1 MRKLVLAAALA
12 AFVLPSCGGSSGSPT
27 SPGGST
33 TPGTGGTPSTP
44 QPIWVVLFT
53 HIEDNTPSGTIP
65 SASNRTLYLR
75 LRETLIEMGQLAQR
89 YGVKWSLQPDWK
101 FLEAALEYESAAVM
115 ADTGGVNVFRYLR
128 NTLGVAIDPHSHENG
143 GYNYSDVAYLLD
155 QLGVG
160 GSTVIG
166 GHIWDPSLPQFQEW
180 DRFRVA
186 VRGEKYPSYSWR
198 GDILMGAGTPNHT
211 NDPTISGVW
220 RPRNRNDFFTD
231 DPSGNIAS
239 VGAYKDDIAGI
250 STLYALYAAGTVSSS
265 CMLTASYHI
274 TPGTLTASGG
284 VSAVERDVIGP
295 LASLKTQGKAE
306 PTDFTTLVSTWRSR
320 YGATSCTY
328 RN

>member
-1 MRKLVLAAALA
+1 MRKVLLIMMFATWI
-12 AFVLPSCGGSSGSPT
+12 LPGCGGGSGSPT
-27 SPGGST
+27 SPATATPPGSGG
-33 TPGTGGTPSTP
+33 GASTP

-53 HIEDNTPSGTIP
+53 HIEDNTPSGPIP
-65 SASNRTLYLR
+65 SASSRTSYLR
-75 LRETLIEMGQLAQR
+75 LRDALIDMGQLTQR
-89 YGVKWSLQPDWK
+89 AGVKWSLQPDWK

-115 ADTGGVNVFRYLR
+115 ADTGGVNVFRYLK

-143 GYNYSDVAYLLD
+143 GYNYTDVAYLLD

-186 VRGEKYPSYSWR
+186 VRGQRYPSYTWR

-211 NDPTISGVW
+211 NDPIISGVW

-231 DPSGNIAS
+231 DPSGNIVS
-239 VGAYKDDIAGI
+239 VGAFRNDIDGI
-250 STLYALYAAGTVSSS
+250 STLYSLYGASTVASS
-265 CMLTASYHI
+265 CLLTATYHI
-274 TPGTLTASGG
+274 QPATLTASGG
-284 VSAVERDVIGP
+284 ISNVERDVVAP
-295 LASLKTQGKAE
+295 VASLKAQGRVE
-306 PTDFTTLVSTWRSR
+306 TTDFTTLVSTWRSR
-320 YGATSCTY
+320 GSSSCTY